1 MRFPCLLRLQFRRFL
16 SGMLSADLFRNAVFQ
31 GTHMI
36 FHLYIFLLQD
46 LNEFLIIYPEL
57 FRKLMYPHFC
67 HILTTSYMQYP
78 LGF

>member
-1 MRFPCLLRLQFRRFL
+1 
-16 SGMLSADLFRNAVFQ
+16 
-31 GTHMI
+31 MI

-67 HILTTSYMQYP
+67 HISTTSYMQYP